1 MVSVFFIKGVFFIR
15 RTTFQDRRTQQAPIN
30 ENIQA
35 KEVRLIGADGAQ
47 IGVVTIDE
55 ALIKAQEAILD
66 LVEINASSDPPVC
79 KILDYGKYLYEIK
92 KQKAAAKKKQL
103 HIQIKEIKFRPGT
116 ESGDYDVKLR
126 NLKRFL
132 AEGNKTK
139 VSLRFRGREMVHQ
152 SIGLEL
158 MKKIQEDLS
167 GEGVVEHMPKME
179 GRQLIMVIAPRKKN

>member
-1 MVSVFFIKGVFFIR
+1 M
-15 RTTFQDRRTQQAPIN
+15 
-30 ENIQA
+30 
-35 KEVRLIGADGAQ
+35 RLIGADGAQ
-47 IGVVTIDE
+47 IGVVSIDE

-66 LVEINASSDPPVC
+66 LVEINATSDPPVC

-152 SIGLEL
+152 SIGLKL

-167 GEGVVEHMPKME
+167 GEGVVENMPKME

>member
-55 ALIKAQEAILD
+55 SLIKAQEAILD

-103 HIQIKEIKFRPGT
+103 HIQIK
-116 ESGDYDVKLR
+116 
-126 NLKRFL
+126 
-132 AEGNKTK
+132 
-139 VSLRFRGREMVHQ
+139 
-152 SIGLEL
+152 
-158 MKKIQEDLS
+158 
-167 GEGVVEHMPKME
+167 
-179 GRQLIMVIAPRKKN
+179 